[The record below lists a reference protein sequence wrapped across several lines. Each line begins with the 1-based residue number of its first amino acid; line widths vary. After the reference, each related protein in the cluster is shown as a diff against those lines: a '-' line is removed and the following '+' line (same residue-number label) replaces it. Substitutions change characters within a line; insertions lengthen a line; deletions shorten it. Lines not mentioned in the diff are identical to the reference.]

1 MSRTTLGAAILTLA
15 ATLPAGL
22 SPASAAELPLKQ
34 VILSNSGLAQFTHAG
49 SVTGNST
56 VELAVRL
63 DQVDDVLKSLT
74 IFDRAGAVGTV
85 SLPGKTPLPELFRD
99 LPFGPE
105 ALNSSPDLLNA
116 LTGSE
121 IEISGPVTA
130 KGRVFRVVREQ
141 VALPNN
147 GGTTSRHRLT
157 LMTPA
162 GLTQAILE
170 EVTELRFVDPQTRQ
184 QVERLLAGLIENRAK
199 ERRTVSVGFLG
210 DGTRDAAISYVVG
223 APVWK
228 TAYRLVLPKDGD
240 KARLQ
245 GWAVIENL
253 TGGDWKDVDLTLVSG
268 NPVALRQP
276 LYTALFANR
285 PEVPVST
292 TTPVVPRRDD
302 VQEKAAPP
310 SPQAQFR
317 SDQVAGALAREK
329 LARQMAVAPASVAAP
344 APITAAPAAAA
355 ANAAAAQEA
364 STQLLYRFPA
374 KLSLATGH
382 TMMVPFVDR
391 DISIARIWLY
401 QPDISP
407 SRPMAAV
414 RVKNDG
420 DTALPAGLVTA
431 FDRSADGST
440 SFVGDALLPL
450 TPKDA
455 TRLATFALDTKTAI
469 RRHDKGMVQT
479 SLGKAL
485 NGTLTVQTRSTRT
498 IDYEVTT
505 PPDEDRE
512 IVVEEERV
520 SGWTPVAGARNIEE
534 TPTRYRH
541 TISAQKGKITKASFT
556 TEHLDSERIALA
568 DLDVDDIL
576 VRISGLQNESPV
588 LKAVVAKLTTLVEEM
603 NRAKV
608 QRGQLENERER
619 IVRDQ
624 DRVRSNLQ
632 SVGQNSDLGRRYL
645 ATLKSQE
652 DRLVEIGN
660 ADAKLEKE
668 IDAKTKAA
676 QDAVRQLT
684 L

>member
-1 MSRTTLGAAILTLA
+1 
-15 ATLPAGL
+15 
-22 SPASAAELPLKQ
+22 
-34 VILSNSGLAQFTHAG
+34 
-49 SVTGNST
+49 
-56 VELAVRL
+56 
-63 DQVDDVLKSLT
+63 
-74 IFDRAGAVGTV
+74 
-85 SLPGKTPLPELFRD
+85 
-99 LPFGPE
+99 
-105 ALNSSPDLLNA
+105 
-116 LTGSE
+116 
-121 IEISGPVTA
+121 
-130 KGRVFRVVREQ
+130 
-141 VALPNN
+141 
-147 GGTTSRHRLT
+147 
-157 LMTPA
+157 
-162 GLTQAILE
+162 
-170 EVTELRFVDPQTRQ
+170 
-184 QVERLLAGLIENRAK
+184 
-199 ERRTVSVGFLG
+199 
-210 DGTRDAAISYVVG
+210 
-223 APVWK
+223 
-228 TAYRLVLPKDGD
+228 
-240 KARLQ
+240 
-245 GWAVIENL
+245 
-253 TGGDWKDVDLTLVSG
+253 
-268 NPVALRQP
+268 
-276 LYTALFANR
+276 
-285 PEVPVST
+285 
-292 TTPVVPRRDD
+292 
-302 VQEKAAPP
+302 
-310 SPQAQFR
+310 
-317 SDQVAGALAREK
+317 
-329 LARQMAVAPASVAAP
+329 
-344 APITAAPAAAA
+344 
-355 ANAAAAQEA
+355 
-364 STQLLYRFPA
+364 
-374 KLSLATGH
+374 
-382 TMMVPFVDR
+382 MMVPFVDR

-541 TISAQKGKITKASFT
+541 TISAPKGKITKASFT

>member
-1 MSRTTLGAAILTLA
+1 MSRSAFAAAALTLA
-15 ATLPAGL
+15 AT
-22 SPASAAELPLKQ
+22 SSVVAAELPLKQ
-34 VILSNSGLAQFTHAG
+34 VILSNSGLAQFTYSG
-49 SVTGNST
+49 PVTGNSP
-56 VELAVRL
+56 VELPVRL
-63 DQVDDVLKSLT
+63 DQVDDILKSLT
-74 IFDRAGAVGTV
+74 VFDRTGAVGTV

-116 LTGSE
+116 LVGSE

-130 KGRVFRVVREQ
+130 KGRVFKVVREQ

-147 GGTTSRHRLT
+147 GGTTARHRLT
-157 LMTPA
+157 LMTSG

-170 EVTELRFVDPQTRQ
+170 EVTELRFTDPQTRQ
-184 QVERLLAGLIENRAK
+184 QIERLLGGLIENRAK
-199 ERRTVSVGFLG
+199 ERRTLSVGFLG
-210 DGTRDAAISYVVG
+210 DGTRDVAISYVVA

-228 TAYRLVLPKDGD
+228 TAYRIVLPKDGGKD
-240 KARLQ
+240 GSKARLQ
-245 GWAVIENL
+245 GWAVVENL

-292 TTPVVPRRDD
+292 GTRVVPRRDD

-310 SPQAQFR
+310 APQARFNA
-317 SDQVAGALAREK
+317 DQIAGALAAPRP
-329 LARQMAVAPASVAAP
+329 ARQIAVAPGSVAAP
-344 APITAAPAAAA
+344 APVTAAPP
-355 ANAAAAQEA
+355 ANAAAAEEG

-382 TMMVPFVDR
+382 TMMVPFIDR
-391 DISIARIWLY
+391 EIPVTRVWLY
-401 QPDISP
+401 QPDVTP
-407 SRPMAAV
+407 NRPLAAV
-414 RVKNDG
+414 RLKNDG
-420 DTALPAGLVTA
+420 DSALPAGLVTA
-431 FDRSADGST
+431 FDIASDGST
-440 SFVGDALLPL
+440 NFVGDALLPL

-455 TRLATFALDTKTAI
+455 TRLATFAVDTRTAI
-469 RRHDKGMVQT
+469 RRDDRGIVQT
-479 SLGKAL
+479 MLGKAL

-498 IDYEVTT
+498 VDYEVTT

-520 SGWTPVAGARNIEE
+520 AGWTPVSGMKGVEE

-541 TISAQKGKITKASFT
+541 TIAAPKGKTTKASFT
-556 TEHLDSERIALA
+556 TEHLDSERIVLTE
-568 DLDVDDIL
+568 LDVDDML
-576 VRISGLQNESPV
+576 VKIRGLQNETPA
-588 LKAVVAKLTTLVEEM
+588 LKALVAKLTALVEDM
-603 NRAKV
+603 NKAKA
-608 QRGQLENERER
+608 QRGQLESERER

-624 DRVRSNLQ
+624 ERVRNNLQ

-645 ATLKSQE
+645 ATLKTQE
-652 DRLVEIGN
+652 DRLADIGVL
-660 ADAKLEKE
+660 DAKLEKE
-668 IDAKTKAA
+668 IEARTKAA
-676 QDAVRQLT
+676 EDAVRQLT

>member
-355 ANAAAAQEA
+355 ANAAAAEEA